1 MSEAATS
8 SEILENVVAAI
19 VEINPDLEASA
30 IALETP
36 FEDIDIDSLD
46 LVEIAQILGDK
57 YDVELK
63 SDELDE
69 GAKVGDAVAL
79 IARATA

>member
-1 MSEAATS
+1 MSEVTTND
-8 SEILENVVAAI
+8 EIFQNVVAAI
-19 VEINPDLEASA
+19 VEINPDLEAGQ
-30 IALETP
+30 IKTETL

-63 SDELDE
+63 SDSLDE
-69 GAKVGDAVAL
+69 TKTVGDAVAL
-79 IARATA
+79 IGREAG

>member
-1 MSEAATS
+1 MSDTTTGDA
-8 SEILENVVAAI
+8 ILQNVVAAI
-19 VEINPDLEASA
+19 IEINPDLEADQIKA
-30 IALETP
+30 ETL

-63 SDELDE
+63 SDSLDE
-69 GAKVGDAVAL
+69 TKTVGDAVAL
-79 IARATA
+79 IGREAG